1 MENGHMSHI
10 WFIYPLDMVI
20 FHSYVELPEDRLCM
34 TMLLSFGAYYIF
46 FGTHE
51 HMTTHHEGHRYGP
64 RAKGRTW
71 SHHLLAE
78 EHPESMKNHIC
89 L

>member
-1 MENGHMSHI
+1 MYDYASIVWG
-10 WFIYPLDMVI
+10 
-20 FHSYVELPEDRLCM
+20 
-34 TMLLSFGAYYIF
+34 LLYF

-78 EHPESMKNHIC
+78 ERPEPMKNPIC